1 MNPTSRQRGKHPND
15 DRLFSAKWLE
25 VLKQAVDDHSYLLS
39 RGYGGNAALELV
51 GNRYKLNKRQ
61 RQALLRISAAAQE
74 IELRQAKKC
83 LTADLAGAN
92 VAIDGFNLLILLE
105 NAYSGAY
112 VFHCRDGCYR
122 DISSVH
128 GSYKHIRQTA
138 EAILLVGKVLKEL
151 QVAEVLWLLDRPVSN
166 SGRLKEFLLT
176 TAEEQGWN
184 WQAELCYNPD
194 QELAKSTDL
203 VISSDG
209 WVLDE
214 AARWF
219 NLGKLLLEEHLSA
232 VNIVSV

>member
-25 VLKQAVDDHSYLLS
+25 ALRLAVDDHSYLLS
-39 RGYGGNAALELV
+39 HGYGGNAALELV

-61 RQALLRISAAAQE
+61 RQALLRISAAAHE

-83 LTADLAGAN
+83 TSSQIREET

-138 EAILLVGKVLKEL
+138 EAIVLVGRVLEKL
-151 QVAEVLWLLDRPVSN
+151 QAKAVHWLLDRPVSN

-176 TAEEQGWN
+176 TAAEQNWN
-184 WQAELCYNPD
+184 WQVELCYNPD
-194 QELAKSTDL
+194 QELARSTDI
-203 VISSDG
+203 VVSSDG
-209 WVLDE
+209 WVLDQTQ
-214 AARWF
+214 RWF
-219 NLGKLLLEEHLSA
+219 NLGQLLLEEYLA
-232 VNIVSV
+232 GVNIVRV

>member
-25 VLKQAVDDHSYLLS
+25 ILKMAVDDHSFLLT

-61 RQALLRISAAAQE
+61 RQALLRISAAAHK
-74 IELRQAKKC
+74 IEARQAKQYS
-83 LTADLAGAN
+83 TTDLQSKTIG
-92 VAIDGFNLLILLE
+92 IDGFNLLILLE

-138 EAILLVGKVLKEL
+138 EAIILVG
-151 QVAEVLWLLDRPVSN
+151 EVLEELKTGPVHWLLDRPVSN
-166 SGRLKEFLLT
+166 SGRLKEFLLS
-176 TAEEQGWN
+176 TAEKKGWN
-184 WQAELCYNPD
+184 WQVELCYNPD
-194 QELAKSTDL
+194 LELAKSTDM
-203 VISSDG
+203 VVSSDG

-214 AARWF
+214 TQQWF
-219 NLGKLLLEEHLSA
+219 NLGQLLLEEHLTQ
-232 VNIVSV
+232 VNIVRV